1 MATQTR
7 NLTVT
12 FLLHNGIKQP
22 EMEEKGHFYKIYST
36 EKIKLRP
43 RDDYHLDLKFNI
55 ETPKELSPWLNIL
68 PLLKGMGLSI
78 EDHDWKD
85 NKIKQNTIQLHLL
98 NKSFIYTVNI
108 NEKQCIGYIFLL
120 GERYNDKITTEY
132 ILKR

>member
-43 RDDYHLDLKFNI
+43 RDDYRLDLKFNI
-55 ETPKELSPWLNIL
+55 ETPKEVSPWLNIL
-68 PLLKGMGLSI
+68 PSLKEMGLSL
-78 EDHDWKD
+78 EDHDWK
-85 NKIKQNTIQLHLL
+85 NNMTKQNTIQLHLL
-98 NKSFIYTVNI
+98 NKRFIYTMKI
-108 NEKQCIGYIFLL
+108 AEKQCIGYIFLL
-120 GERYNDKITTEY
+120 GEKYDDKITTEY
-132 ILKR
+132 TLKR